1 MSLDEASAKA
11 IGKTSSCNKYT
22 IFVYGTLKRGFTNYK
37 RYLGVAEAAGK
48 AKFLGCAETSESFLL
63 ASRATRGPVLME
75 PPSLEAGC
83 QRAGCQRVK
92 GEVYSV
98 DDSTFQAM
106 DLLEGVD
113 TGNYYRRLVS
123 VCMSGSAGPAEEV
136 EAFAYFHA
144 TDPALLCLPSCDAY
158 TVEHHEQYQPRPMSV
173 EILQLCAGVAMP

>member
-75 PPSLEAGC
+75 PQITEAEC
-83 QRAGCQRVK
+83 HRVK

-98 DDSTFQAM
+98 DDSTLQAM

-113 TGNYYRRLVS
+113 KGNYYRRLVS